1 MYLQLLKLLSVLTFP
16 TNFLW
21 FVLSHYNAVWSVNVR
36 YFFDI
41 AIIVTDDQMFGSF
54 GDFLEETLENI
65 LKTTH
70 ISRSI

>member
-1 MYLQLLKLLSVLTFP
+1 MS
-16 TNFLW
+16 N
-21 FVLSHYNAVWSVNVR
+21 
-36 YFFDI
+36 FFDI

-54 GDFLEETLENI
+54 GDFLEETLENS